1 MSQNTIVKTTPS
13 QTLLSL
19 NMRNI
24 NQLFPGFA
32 TGDFAVL
39 YGSHAVS
46 SISSL
51 LCIRAQLPPQ
61 LGGLGSNTVFID
73 GANTFRLYQITRL
86 ARLHQLDPKQV
97 LDRIY
102 ISRAFTAYQMTS
114 LILQKLE
121 DAVKT
126 CNAKL
131 VIVSDIAAMF
141 LDKDVEDEEAKRIYS
156 QVTTRLSN
164 FAREHQIIIIAT
176 YPPHQENP
184 TKQLPPNDDIRKSK
198 RCPSPQ
204 TNKVRQRNRSGK
216 ASHLHAWL
224 CRIALRNPALNSLHG
239 GVAAWAKPL
248 KPTAWL

>member
-1 MSQNTIVKTTPS
+1 MKELSQNTIVKTTPS

-24 NQLFPGFA
+24 NQLFPGFT
-32 TGDFAVL
+32 TGDFAL
-39 YGSHAVS
+39 LHGSHAVLS
-46 SISSL
+46 LSSL
-51 LCIRAQLPPQ
+51 LCVRAQLPPQ

-73 GANTFRLYQITRL
+73 GGNTFRLYQITRL

-141 LDKDVEDEEAKRIYS
+141 LDKDVQDEEAKRIYS

-176 YPPHQENP
+176 YPPQQDN
-184 TKQLPPNDDIRKSK
+184 
-198 RCPSPQ
+198 
-204 TNKVRQRNRSGK
+204 QRNLYLQTLTRGR
-216 ASHLHAWL
+216 ANVV
-224 CRIALRNPALNSLHG
+224 IALRQTKYDKEIVLEKHPTFTLGSAELPSEVL
-239 GVAAWAKPL
+239 PL
-248 KPTAWL
+248 TAFMEA

>member
-1 MSQNTIVKTTPS
+1 
-13 QTLLSL
+13 
-19 NMRNI
+19 MRNI

-39 YGSHAVS
+39 YDSHAVS
-46 SISSL
+46 SIASL
-51 LCIRAQLPPQ
+51 LCVRAQLPPQ
-61 LGGLGSNTVFID
+61 LGGLGTNTVFID

-102 ISRAFTAYQMTS
+102 ISRAFTAYQMVS

-141 LDKDVEDEEAKRIYS
+141 LDKDVQDEEAKRIYS

-164 FAREHQIIIIAT
+164 FARENQIIIVAT
-176 YPPHQENP
+176 YPPHQ
-184 TKQLPPNDDIRKSK
+184 DS
-198 RCPSPQ
+198 
-204 TNKVRQRNRSGK
+204 QRNLYLQTLTCGR
-216 ASHLHAWL
+216 ASVVM
-224 CRIALRNPALNSLHG
+224 ALRQTKYDREIVLEKHPTLTLGSAELPSEIL
-239 GVAAWAKPL
+239 PL
-248 KPTAWL
+248 TAFMEA

>member
-1 MSQNTIVKTTPS
+1 MKELSQNTIVKTTPS
-13 QTLLSL
+13 ETLLSL
-19 NMRNI
+19 NMRNVS
-24 NQLFPGFA
+24 QLFPGFA
-32 TGDFAVL
+32 TGDFAL
-39 YGSHAVS
+39 LHGSHAVLS
-46 SISSL
+46 LSSL
-51 LCIRAQLPPQ
+51 LCVRAQLPPQ

-73 GANTFRLYQITRL
+73 GGNTFRLYQITRL

-114 LILQKLE
+114 LVLQKLE

-164 FAREHQIIIIAT
+164 FAREHPIIIVAT
-176 YPPHQENP
+176 YPPQ
-184 TKQLPPNDDIRKSK
+184 QDS
-198 RCPSPQ
+198 
-204 TNKVRQRNRSGK
+204 QRNLYLQTLTRGRANVVLS
-216 ASHLHAWL
+216 
-224 CRIALRNPALNSLHG
+224 LRQTKYDKEIVLEKHPTFTLGSAELPSEVL
-239 GVAAWAKPL
+239 PL
-248 KPTAWL
+248 TAFMEA

>member
-1 MSQNTIVKTTPS
+1 LSQKIIAKIIPS

-32 TGDFAVL
+32 SGDFAFL
-39 YGSHAVS
+39 HGSHAVS
-46 SISSL
+46 SLASL

-61 LGGLGSNTVFID
+61 LGGLGSNVVFID

-102 ISRAFTAYQMTS
+102 ISRAFTAYQMAA

-131 VIVSDIAAMF
+131 VIISEIAAMF
-141 LDKDVEDEEAKRIYS
+141 LDKDVPEEEAKRIYS
-156 QVTTRLSN
+156 QVTTRLLN
-164 FAREHQIIIIAT
+164 FTRKQHAITIAT
-176 YPPHQENP
+176 YPPHE
-184 TKQLPPNDDIRKSK
+184 DS
-198 RCPSPQ
+198 
-204 TNKVRQRNRSGK
+204 QRNIYLQALTSGR
-216 ASHLHAWL
+216 ANVA
-224 CRIALRNPALNSLHG
+224 IALKQTKYEREVILEKHPAFTLGSAELPTEIL
-239 GVAAWAKPL
+239 PL
-248 KPTAWL
+248 TAFMEA